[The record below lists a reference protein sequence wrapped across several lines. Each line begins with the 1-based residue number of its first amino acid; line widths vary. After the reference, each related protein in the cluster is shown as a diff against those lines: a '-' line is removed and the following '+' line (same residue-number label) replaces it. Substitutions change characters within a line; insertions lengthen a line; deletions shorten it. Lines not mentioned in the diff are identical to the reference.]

1 MARDLERL
9 KEVLWE
15 QFERAVDRQR
25 NYEDSS
31 NSGTSTPSNFAIA
44 GRTSIGTIAQAIV
57 DVEREM
63 RVKKF
68 AEDQQKIEE
77 EIANGTRRDVM
88 IGKPLKIKP

>member
-9 KEVLWE
+9 KEVLWN
-15 QFERAVDRQR
+15 QFEKAVERQPD
-25 NYEDSS
+25 YEDRGD
-31 NSGTSTPSNFAIA
+31 SGSSTPSNFAVA
-44 GRTSIGTIAQAIV
+44 GRQSIGTIAQAIV

-68 AEDQQKIEE
+68 AEDQQKMEE